1 MKKRL
6 FTQSALCSLMLSLG
20 LASSL
25 TFGAATAAFAQG
37 KPPVKIAAIVP
48 LSGAGAFDG
57 QLALEG
63 MQTMANM
70 INAKGGILDGRKI
83 ELVTYD
89 DKGLPE
95 EGVSAAK
102 RAIEQD
108 KVDAVV
114 GGWFSAVGLAMKETT
129 RDNMLTVMTSGQHP
143 DLTEKGH
150 KYLFRLNATSTMMSD
165 KYSKFICDKMK
176 PKSVAFITVNDDY
189 GRLEVENYTRLLGA
203 CGITVKGNEF
213 YNRNDT
219 DFTTVLTKLRSLQP
233 DAIYVSAI
241 NTAQGATIYRQ
252 LKQTG
257 FKGTIIASAGNMN
270 PKLLELSGAALEGV
284 YSVSLFTPD
293 TKNPI
298 AVQWIAEYGK
308 LYKNQPAFIGTL
320 GAQAV
325 ELIAGAMNKAGD
337 SRDYNKI
344 SAAMRGQKWNTL
356 LGEISL
362 DEKGQAQQ
370 NLYLIQVRGGKITN
384 AN

>member
-1 MKKRL
+1 MK
-6 FTQSALCSLMLSLG
+6 QSSHLKSSLG
-20 LASSL
+20 AVVLGIGLALGLS
-25 TFGAATAAFAQG
+25 GAAQAQP
-37 KPPVKIAAIVP
+37 KPTVKIAAIVP

-63 MQTMANM
+63 MQAMTSI
-70 INAKGGILDGRKI
+70 INAKGGILGGRQI

-95 EGVSAAK
+95 EGVSATK

-129 RDNMLTVMTSGQHP
+129 RDNMLNVMTSAQHP
-143 DLTEKGH
+143 DITEKGH
-150 KYLFRLNATSTMMSD
+150 KYLVRLNATSTMMSD
-165 KYSKFICDKMK
+165 KYSKFICEKMK
-176 PKSVAFITVNDDY
+176 PKSVAFVTVNDDY
-189 GRLEVENYTRLLGA
+189 GRLEVQNYTRLLAG
-203 CGITVKGNEF
+203 CNIEVKGNEF

-219 DFTTVLTKLRSLQP
+219 DFTTVLTKLRSLSP

-270 PKLLELSGAALEGV
+270 PKLIELSGAALEGV
-284 YSVSLFTPD
+284 YSISLFAPD
-293 TKNPI
+293 AKN
-298 AVQWIAEYGK
+298 AMATQWINEYTK
-308 LYKNQPAFIGTL
+308 QFKNQPAFIGSL

-325 ELIAGAMNKAGD
+325 ELIADAMNKAGD
-337 SRDYNKI
+337 ARDYNKI
-344 SAAMRGQKWNTL
+344 TAVLKGQKWNTV
-356 LGEISL
+356 LGEMSI
-362 DEKGQAQQ
+362 DDKGQAQQ
-370 NLYLIQVRGGKITN
+370 SLYLIQIRKGKIVN